1 MRYNFVKFSTFMPG
15 LTSIQR
21 MPVPES
27 SSYKAIMQKMLDDNA
42 KAAAA
47 VVAGAQKVRE
57 EVAAEREAARK
68 ALLETTQ
75 NAPALAAKYYRQ
87 HWNRIEKDLREQI
100 NRDLAAKLLAVS
112 EPPDEVAALL
122 GMPEAEVL
130 EIAQRFGYF
139 EMEVYDFGIPEPDI
153 KWQKMN
159 TSYAR
164 VSYEDQGRGGYVIFQ
179 LGNTICRFWYEF
191 GGGTTLVFIDV
202 PAEAHW
208 EAQTK
213 IPLAQRD
220 QILNFIG
227 QRVIADKA
235 PEYGYRIEPTSIV
248 IFMD

>member
-1 MRYNFVKFSTFMPG
+1 MP
-15 LTSIQR
+15 T
-21 MPVPES
+21 PES
-27 SSYKAIMQKMLDDNA
+27 SSYIEVMQKMLDDNA

-47 VVAGAQKVRE
+47 VVAGAQKVRD
-57 EVAAEREAARK
+57 EVAAERAAARK
-68 ALLETTQ
+68 ALHETTQ
-75 NAPALAAKYYRQ
+75 NAATLSAKYYQQ
-87 HWNRIEKDLREQI
+87 HWNRIEKDLRKQI
-100 NRDLAAKLLAVS
+100 NRDLAAKLLDHS

-130 EIAQRFGYF
+130 ELVQRFGYM
-139 EMEVYDFGIPEPDI
+139 EMDVQDYGIPGPDI

-164 VSYEDQGRGGYVIFQ
+164 VSYEDQGRGGNVVFQ

-191 GGGTTLVFIDV
+191 GGGATLVFIDV

-208 EAQTK
+208 EAHTK

-227 QRVIADKA
+227 QRAIADKA
-235 PEYGYRIEPTSIV
+235 PGYRYRIEATSIV
-248 IFMD
+248 IY

>member
-1 MRYNFVKFSTFMPG
+1 
-15 LTSIQR
+15 
-21 MPVPES
+21 
-27 SSYKAIMQKMLDDNA
+27 MQKMLDDNA

-47 VVAGAQKVRE
+47 VVASAQKVRD
-57 EVAAEREAARK
+57 EVAAERAAARK

-75 NAPALAAKYYRQ
+75 NTEALSTKYYRQ
-87 HWNRIEKDLREQI
+87 HWNRIEKDLRGQI
-100 NRDLAAKLLAVS
+100 NRDLADKLLYFS
-112 EPPDEVAALL
+112 IPPDEVVALL

-130 EIAQRFGYF
+130 EIARRFGYF
-139 EMEVYDFGIPEPDI
+139 EMDVQDFGIPEPEI

-164 VSYEDQGRGGYVIFQ
+164 VSYEDQGRGGYVVFQ
-179 LGNTICRFWYEF
+179 LGSTICRFWYEF

-227 QRVIADKA
+227 QRAIADKA
-235 PEYGYRIEPTSIV
+235 PGYGYRIEPTSIV